1 MEIVVAAPRGF
12 CAGVVRAIDV
22 VDLCLERFGSP
33 VYVRR
38 EIVHNPYVVSALRDK
53 GAIFVDEL
61 TEVPDGQRV
70 VFSAHGVS
78 PDVWED
84 SKERNLE
91 VVDATCPLVTKV
103 HLEAIKYAGE
113 GYSIILVGHLGHEE
127 VIGTIGEAPKES
139 ILVTNV
145 NEARSAQVTHPEK
158 VVVLTQTTLS
168 VDDTSEIIG
177 VLRERFPNLLART
190 DICYATTNRQ
200 AAVKTIAKQVD
211 LILVIGAQNSS
222 NCNRLRE
229 VAEAEGVTAYLI
241 NGPEDMSDK
250 WFDGIDR
257 IGITSGASTPERLVD
272 EVVTKLKPD
281 SVRSV
286 IETEEDVTFVLPKL
300 VR

>member
-113 GYSIILVGHLGHEE
+113 GYSIILVGHRGHEE
-127 VIGTIGEAPKES
+127 VIGTIGEAPEES
-139 ILVTNV
+139 ILVTSV
-145 NEARSAQVTHPEK
+145 SEARAAQVTHPEK

-177 VLRERFPNLLART
+177 VLRERFPNLLSRT

-241 NGPEDMSDK
+241 NGPEDMSDE
-250 WFDGIDR
+250 WFDGVDR

-272 EVVTKLKPD
+272 EVVAKLNPD
-281 SVRSV
+281 TVRSV
-286 IETEEDVTFVLPKL
+286 IETQEDVTFVLPKIL
-300 VR
+300 R

>member
-113 GYSIILVGHLGHEE
+113 GYSIILVGHRGHEE

-286 IETEEDVTFVLPKL
+286 IETEEDVTFVLPKVL
-300 VR
+300 R